1 MCCVSTRGLSE
12 QLADF
17 RGVSKRISFIGN
29 NNGPSACAH
38 RAANYNPIYLLQKLV
53 LPCANPLCRHALGSL
68 ASAFKA
74 LQKQICSISIVYA
87 VFFPWLLCL
96 YPAFWPCRFPELSS
110 SPNSVDLT
118 EFFSLLP
125 NATSHC
131 VSVHLYHT
139 I

>member
-53 LPCANPLCRHALGSL
+53 LRCANPLCRHALGSL

-74 LQKQICSISIVYA
+74 LQKQDMFHFYC
-87 VFFPWLLCL
+87 LC
-96 YPAFWPCRFPELSS
+96 CILS
-110 SPNSVDLT
+110 LA
-118 EFFSLLP
+118 SLL
-125 NATSHC
+125 
-131 VSVHLYHT
+131 VSSVLALSLPRT
-139 I
+139 VIIPEFG